1 MTDPVVTSETEKRP
15 QTERNAVYG
24 IMEIMKFLPHRYPF
38 LLVDRILELEPA
50 KRIVGLK
57 NVTINEQFFQGHF
70 PGAPVMPGVLII
82 EAMAQVA
89 GVLIYRDMPDRDKK
103 LIYFTGIEN
112 AKFRRPVIPGDQ
124 LRIEM
129 ELLSRRNNFGK
140 MRGRATVD
148 EKLVAESTVL
158 FAIAEYPGT

>member
-1 MTDPVVTSETEKRP
+1 MVDSIATPGTEKGI
-15 QTERNAVYG
+15 VYG
-24 IMEIMKFLPHRYPF
+24 ITEIMKFLPHRYPF
-38 LLVDRILELEPA
+38 LLVDRIVEIESDQ
-50 KRIVGLK
+50 RIVGIK

-82 EAMAQVA
+82 ESMAQVA
-89 GVLIYRDMPDRDKK
+89 GVMIYRDLPDKDKK

-112 AKFRRPVIPGDQ
+112 AKFRRPVVPGDQ

-129 ELLSRRNNFGK
+129 ELLNRRNNFGK

-148 EKLVAESTVL
+148 GKLVAEAVVL
-158 FAIAEYPGT
+158 FAIVERSGT